1 MSELSSSRNEPG
13 RSGTAERRAAIGR
26 ILGYAVGGFVLGA
39 AFGAAFGA
47 LASVFEGGP
56 ELWTGVHESW
66 AWFAVL
72 GALMGLG
79 IARVRHLERHA

>member
-1 MSELSSSRNEPG
+1 MSELPSSHDAPDRPASSG
-13 RSGTAERRAAIGR
+13 RFAAVGR
-26 ILGYAVGGFVLGA
+26 VLGYGVGGCVLGA
-39 AFGAAFGA
+39 AFGAGFGA

-56 ELWTGVHESW
+56 ELWTGVRESW